1 MLTVLYGTDTQR
13 RRARQE
19 ALVAPLVKK
28 GAQHLSFSDT
38 SFDPDALRTIAEQ
51 SSLFGE
57 MTVVTVSGIGD
68 NAELRESFLG
78 IAKGLAESSQIFI
91 LSENALLAPFVK
103 SVTGAGGT
111 VEKFEGVKK
120 KAETFNTF
128 ALTDAYA
135 ARNRSQAWSL
145 YRGAISAG
153 IAPREIHGLL
163 FWCIKN
169 MIIAEY
175 SPNAE
180 SAGMHAFVYGKAKS
194 AAKGFQKGELQ
205 KLLVEVCAL
214 VHEATYGGLDLETA
228 MEAFILRSLAPRVPA
243 GK

>member
-13 RRARQE
+13 RHARQE
-19 ALVAPLVKK
+19 TLVAPLVKK
-28 GAQHLSFSDT
+28 GAQHSSFSDT
-38 SFDPDALRTIAEQ
+38 SFDVDALRTIAEQ
-51 SSLFGE
+51 SSLFGDVA
-57 MTVVTVSGIGD
+57 VVTISGIGD

-91 LSENALLAPFVK
+91 LSEPALLAPFIK
-103 SVTGAGGT
+103 SVTTAGAS

-120 KAETFNTF
+120 KAETFNSF
-128 ALTDAYA
+128 LFTDAYS
-135 ARNRSQAWSL
+135 ARKRSQAWSI
-145 YRGAISAG
+145 YRAAISAG
-153 IAPREIHGLL
+153 VAPREIHGLL

-169 MIIAEY
+169 MLLAES

-180 SAGMHAFVYGKAKS
+180 SAGLHPFVYGKAKT
-194 AAKGFQKGELQ
+194 AAGGFPKGELSR
-205 KLLVEVCAL
+205 LLVETCAL

-228 MEAFILRSLAPRVPA
+228 MEAFILRSLAPA